1 MEINKEKIIEKL
13 LKWGVSEKDAK
24 SFWEDLESEDDS
36 QEDPTKD
43 GDEAEDSKDEEEDA
57 DSNTNENT
65 DDTSNST
72 SEDGQETSGEDSA
85 KTDEIGKDDTD
96 MANGE
101 EDETQKQTL
110 ENDETADVEEKNPI
124 PAPESVTKDQY
135 DIVVGQVAELKTQ
148 MAEIMQTLKT
158 MATSTPITEDING
171 NTIGS
176 KTQGALPNTQQVND
190 VTEKLINNLG
200 GRA

>member
-24 SFWEDLESEDDS
+24 SFWEDLESGDDSEEESAKDEAKEDSKGEEDDS
-36 QEDPTKD
+36 
-43 GDEAEDSKDEEEDA
+43 

-72 SEDGQETSGEDSA
+72 SEDDQETDGEDSA
-85 KTDEIGKDDTD
+85 KNDEIGKDDAD